1 MGFIDIHCH
10 ILPGIDDGPETI
22 EESLEM
28 IEMACDDGGSHIF
41 ATPHILKGV
50 HNNSSETIISSL
62 NNFRN
67 HVNNGM
73 EVLYGADVR
82 ISNDL
87 IDLIERKEIPTLNGS
102 EYLLL
107 ELPFYVMPPNIE
119 TMIFSLRQ
127 KGIIPIIAHPERY
140 PYLMRNL
147 QQMKRLRDI
156 GVLYQ
161 VTATSLT
168 GGFGRDIC
176 RSCFSMIKEGL
187 VDFVASDAHNSKT
200 RPPILSKAYREIKRE
215 FDEVIADRLFFYNPR
230 RILEEPDNKK
240 APHWATRDKQSAAA
254 GIANIAQGSSS
265 E

>member
-10 ILPGIDDGPETI
+10 ILPGIDDGPETLA
-22 EESLEM
+22 ESLEM
-28 IEMACDDGGSHIF
+28 IEMACDDGASHIF
-41 ATPHILKGV
+41 ATPHILKGL
-50 HNNSSETIISSL
+50 HNNSSETIMSSL
-62 NNFRN
+62 NNFRD

-107 ELPFYVMPPNIE
+107 EFPFYVMPPNIE
-119 TMIFSLRQ
+119 TMIFTLRQ
-127 KGIIPIIAHPERY
+127 RGIIPIIAHPERY

-147 QQMKRLRDI
+147 QQMKRLRDM

-161 VTATSLT
+161 VTAMSVT

-176 RSCFSMIKEGL
+176 GTCFSMIKEGL
-187 VDFVASDAHNSKT
+187 VDFVASDAHNSKL
-200 RPPILSKAYREIKRE
+200 RPPILSRAYKEIKKE
-215 FDEVIADRLFFYNPR
+215 FNTEAAERLFFQNPR
-230 RILEEPDNKK
+230 KILKEPDNKEHK
-240 APHWATRDKQSAAA
+240 QWAMKDEQFSPDY
-254 GIANIAQGSSS
+254 S
-265 E
+265 

>member
-41 ATPHILKGV
+41 ATPHILKGL
-50 HNNSSETIISSL
+50 HNNSSETIINSL
-62 NNFRN
+62 NNFKN

-82 ISNDL
+82 VSNDL
-87 IDLIERKEIPTLNGS
+87 LELIEKKEIPTLNGS

-107 ELPFYVMPPNIE
+107 ELPFYVMPPNME
-119 TMIFSLRQ
+119 NMIFALRQ
-127 KGIIPIIAHPERY
+127 KGIIPVLAHPERY

-147 QQMKRLRDI
+147 QQLKRLRDL
-156 GVLYQ
+156 GVIYQ
-161 VTATSLT
+161 VTAASLT

-176 RSCFSMIKEGL
+176 RVCFSMIKEGI

-200 RPPILSKAYREIKRE
+200 RPPILSKAYREVKRE
-215 FDEVIADRLFFYNPR
+215 FDVETADRLFFHNPR
-230 RILEEPDNKK
+230 KILEEPDDKK
-240 APHWATRDKQSAAA
+240 ASQWAMKDEQSDTV
-254 GIANIAQGSSS
+254 IVANIA

>member
-1 MGFIDIHCH
+1 
-10 ILPGIDDGPETI
+10 
-22 EESLEM
+22 M

-50 HNNSSETIISSL
+50 HNNSSQTIISSL
-62 NNFRN
+62 NNFKN

-87 IDLIERKEIPTLNGS
+87 VDLIERKEIPTLNGS
-102 EYLLL
+102 GYLLL

-119 TMIFSLRQ
+119 AMIFSLRQ
-127 KGIIPIIAHPERY
+127 KGIIPILAHPERY
-140 PYLMRNL
+140 PYLMRNP

-161 VTATSLT
+161 VTAASLT

-176 RSCFSMIKEGL
+176 RVCFSMIKEGI
-187 VDFVASDAHNSKT
+187 VDFVASDAHNSKM

-215 FDEVIADRLFFYNPR
+215 FDEVIADRLFFHNPR
-230 RILEEPDNKK
+230 KILGESDNKK
-240 APHWATRDKQSAAA
+240 ASQWAMKDEQSDTV
-254 GIANIAQGSSS
+254 IVANIA